1 MKAGARIARAA
12 KTVGLSSRTLARWVR
27 SGDAEDRRRGPNT
40 TPAHRLSDV
49 EREKILATLT
59 SPEYRDLP
67 PGQVV
72 PRLADAG
79 IYLASE
85 SSMYRILRQAKLLKH
100 RGATRPPTKREVRSH
115 CATAPNRVW
124 SWDITY
130 LPSMVRGRFFYLYMC
145 LDIFSRKIVGW
156 TVETSEDAAYAEP
169 MLCAAFTREGVD
181 ATKLALHS
189 DNGTPMKAST
199 MLAMLRGLGVMP
211 SFSRPRV
218 SDDNPF
224 SEALFRTLK
233 YRPAYPRKPFETIEQ
248 ARAWVD
254 QFVAWYNHEH
264 LHSGIRFVAPAARHA
279 GHDLAMLEARR
290 AVYVKAR
297 ARAPRRWSRGL
308 RNWNPI
314 GSVALNQGR
323 LEDTRIRL
331 AS

>member
-1 MKAGARIARAA
+1 M
-12 KTVGLSSRTLARWVR
+12 
-27 SGDAEDRRRGPNT
+27 
-40 TPAHRLSDV
+40 
-49 EREKILATLT
+49 TLT

-85 SSMYRILRQAKLLKH
+85 SSMYRILREAKLLKH
-100 RGATRPPTKREVRSH
+100 RGATRPPTKREPRSH

-130 LPSMVRGRFFYLYMC
+130 LPSTVRGRFFYLYMC

-169 MLCAAFTREGVD
+169 MLCAAFKHEGVD
-181 ATKLALHS
+181 ATKLVLHS
-189 DNGTPMKAST
+189 DNGAPMKAST

-224 SEALFRTLK
+224 SESLFRTLK
-233 YRPAYPRKPFETIEQ
+233 YRPAYPRKPFETVEE

-279 GHDLAMLEARR
+279 GHDLALLDARR
-290 AVYVKAR
+290 AVYAKAR

-323 LEDTRIRL
+323 LEDTRLAL